1 MILAQLEL
9 NEATEMDFG
18 IEIHGTTES
27 TSEIRFIIEG
37 PTYGIICK
45 CTENNGT
52 ITAAIPKLK
61 GILPAGTFE
70 AKLEVVVD
78 GKFFVP
84 LTESIEFKPMV
95 EFDVTSTKTK
105 SVSAPTVQTTGV
117 KVRVIESPVEE
128 AEVPV
133 EEGKKE
139 NRELWDR
146 INARGTVP
154 SIDKER
160 YTDMSDQGLEGP
172 FRTKSGKVL
181 YYDAREG
188 KYYDRDSDMYVDNKD
203 YDAMNEAKA
212 GHNEFRGAS
221 KDIPAQRSKPPV
233 RKPAVKPQQ
242 EETPSWEAI
251 VKTQGKKPLADES
264 KAEKISNLRQK
275 LESMQGKLRETRKA
289 MAGKSLKET
298 PIDQNVPA
306 APGTPPVAGQPA
318 PGQPAPGQPQPA
330 VAGNPPAP
338 AGPQPK
344 PAVPGSPQAGQASA
358 PDIVTGLKNSMQP
371 VAFNAL
377 KQTMAKS

>member
-18 IEIHGTTES
+18 IEVHGTTES

-45 CTENNGT
+45 CVENNGT
-52 ITAAIPKLK
+52 ITATIPKLK

-105 SVSAPTVQTTGV
+105 PAAAPTVQTTGV
-117 KVRVIESPVEE
+117 KVRVIETPVTPGPVVEKPVEE
-128 AEVPV
+128 AK
-133 EEGKKE
+133 GE
-139 NRELWDR
+139 NRALWDR

-154 SIDKER
+154 SIDRER

-203 YDAMNEAKA
+203 YEAMNEAKA
-212 GHNEFRGAS
+212 GHDEFRGAS
-221 KDIPAQRSKPPV
+221 KDVPTERSRPPV
-233 RKPAVKPQQ
+233 RKPATKPQQ
-242 EETPSWEAI
+242 EETPSWESI
-251 VKTQGKKPLADES
+251 VKAQGAKPLTDESAPQSKRS
-264 KAEKISNLRQK
+264 KAEALRRK
-275 LESMQGKLRETRKA
+275 LEDMQGKLRETKKA
-289 MAGKSLKET
+289 MANKSLKEA
-298 PIDQNVPA
+298 PINQVVP
-306 APGTPPVAGQPA
+306 T
-318 PGQPAPGQPQPA
+318 PGQPAQAQPGQPVQPGQQPA
-330 VAGNPPAP
+330 AQTQPQQPPAP
-338 AGPQPK
+338 
-344 PAVPGSPQAGQASA
+344 PGSPMAAKASV
-358 PDIVTGLKNSMQP
+358 PDMVTGLKSSMQP
-371 VAFNAL
+371 AAFNAL
-377 KQTMAKS
+377 KQTIAKA

>member
-18 IEIHGTTES
+18 IEVHGTTES

-37 PTYGIICK
+37 PQYGIICK
-45 CTENNGT
+45 CVENKGT
-52 ITAAIPKLK
+52 ITATIPKLK

-105 SVSAPTVQTTGV
+105 PVAQPTVQTTGV

-128 AEVPV
+128 AEAPV

-154 SIDKER
+154 SINKER
-160 YTDMSDQGLEGP
+160 YTDMSAQGLEGP

-181 YYDAREG
+181 YYDAQEG
-188 KYYDRDSDMYVDNKD
+188 KYYDRDSDMYIDHKD
-203 YDAMNEAKA
+203 YEAMNEAKN
-212 GHNEFRGAS
+212 GLNEFRGTS
-221 KDIPAQRSKPPV
+221 KDVPVAKSRPPVKRPAQQV
-233 RKPAVKPQQ
+233 
-242 EETPSWEAI
+242 ETPSWESI
-251 VKTQGKKPLADES
+251 VKAQGAKPLTDES
-264 KAEKISNLRQK
+264 AGNDKRSKAQILRKK
-275 LESMQGKLRETRKA
+275 LEDMQGKLRETKKA
-289 MAGKSLKET
+289 MANRSLKEA
-298 PIDQNVPA
+298 PINQVVP
-306 APGTPPVAGQPA
+306 T
-318 PGQPAPGQPQPA
+318 PGQPAQAQPGQPVQPVQPGQQPA
-330 VAGNPPAP
+330 AQTQQPPAP
-338 AGPQPK
+338 
-344 PAVPGSPQAGQASA
+344 PGSPNAAKASV
-358 PDIVTGLKNSMQP
+358 PDMVTGLKSSMQP
-371 VAFNAL
+371 AAFNAL
-377 KQTMAKS
+377 KQTIAKA